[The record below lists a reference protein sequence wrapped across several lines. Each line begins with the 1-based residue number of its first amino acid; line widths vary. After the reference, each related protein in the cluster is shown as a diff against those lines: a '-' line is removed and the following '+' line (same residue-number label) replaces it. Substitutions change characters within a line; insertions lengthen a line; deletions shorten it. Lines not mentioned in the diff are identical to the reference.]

1 MEERKKKIEEDKRMR
16 EEMAEKFRVKA
27 EQEAAKKRAIAEQRR
42 KTKLDLEQIQLIQR
56 EAEYQK
62 KLAEEAELE
71 RIRLQ
76 KEAEELAERKR
87 IEE

>member
-42 KTKLDLEQIQLIQR
+42 KTKLDLEQN
-56 EAEYQK
+56 
-62 KLAEEAELE
+62 
-71 RIRLQ
+71 
-76 KEAEELAERKR
+76 
-87 IEE
+87 